1 MKYKS
6 HFLIPF
12 RLKQRHFNMGGAQSE
27 LLISLHFQWI
37 VLSIRRAFSLDQPDE
52 KDVDVDLVLKH
63 SEAPTN
69 LKQSILHEQSAIP
82 FLLVPG
88 VCRYKSSIPA
98 VIILFAIRDNSIA
111 RNSNYNL
118 LDYRRYSSSSCLF
131 PRQSKDKDIDLVI
144 F

>member
-27 LLISLHFQWI
+27 LLISLHFQRI
-37 VLSIRRAFSLDQPDE
+37 VLSIMQAFSLDQPDE
-52 KDVDVDLVLKH
+52 KDVDNVDLVLKH
-63 SEAPTN
+63 SESPTN

-88 VCRYKSSIPA
+88 VCRYKSSVPA
-98 VIILFAIRDNSIA
+98 VITCLEGHCIAAWHIL
-111 RNSNYNL
+111 
-118 LDYRRYSSSSCLF
+118 
-131 PRQSKDKDIDLVI
+131 V
-144 F
+144 